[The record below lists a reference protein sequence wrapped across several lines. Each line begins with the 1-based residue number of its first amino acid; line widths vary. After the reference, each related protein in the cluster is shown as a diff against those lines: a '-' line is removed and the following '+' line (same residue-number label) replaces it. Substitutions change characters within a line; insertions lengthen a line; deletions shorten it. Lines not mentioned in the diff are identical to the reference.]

1 MVVGVILACEVLFWV
16 LVLGGLSARY
26 LLRMRRLSTVLLL
39 LVPVLDVVL
48 LAVIAGHL
56 ATGGTADASH
66 GLGAL
71 YLGFTVAYGHSMIT
85 WADARFAHRF
95 AGGPPPVKPPKHGPA
110 RVRSEAVAWLR
121 ALLAAALGAGALGAL
136 IWAVGDL
143 ERTRALLQFF
153 QPLATFLVIH
163 TIISVWDITSALG
176 RPAEDA
182 GQAGTGP
189 QDAGPR
195 EAAAGQAGA
204 RPAEGA
210 EGAAR
215 P

>member
-26 LLRMRRLSTVLLL
+26 LLRMKRLSTVLLL

-56 ATGGTADASH
+56 ATGGTADAGH

-71 YLGFTVAYGHSMIT
+71 YLGFTVAYGHSLIA

-95 AGGPPPVKPPKHGPA
+95 AGGPPPVKPPKRGPA
-110 RVRSEAVAWLR
+110 RIRYEVAAWLR
-121 ALLAAALGAGALGAL
+121 ALVAAALGAAALGVL
-136 IWAVGDL
+136 IWSVGDI

-153 QPLATFLVIH
+153 QPLAMFLVIH
-163 TIISVWDITSALG
+163 TVISVWDISSALG
-176 RPAEDA
+176 RPAADTRED
-182 GQAGTGP
+182 G
-189 QDAGPR
+189 
-195 EAAAGQAGA
+195 AAAAA
-204 RPAEGA
+204 GA

-215 P
+215 R